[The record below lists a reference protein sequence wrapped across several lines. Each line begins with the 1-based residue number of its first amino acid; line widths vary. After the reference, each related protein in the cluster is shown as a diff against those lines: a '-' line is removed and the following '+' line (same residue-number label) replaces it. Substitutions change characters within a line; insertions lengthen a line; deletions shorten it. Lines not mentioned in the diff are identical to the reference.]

1 MRGGKKMKKI
11 KKLLSK
17 WWFYL
22 ILFIVTLIVPFIINE
37 LYKVGG
43 GYITK
48 WDAADVLSFYGSYL
62 TFIGTVIL
70 GVVAIYQNKKAHQ
83 LNEELQKLQQAQYIS
98 MVSISNLEISK
109 QSVKYP
115 NYMNTHMRDIEVINL
130 TADQC
135 ETRQCY
141 HLDVEFENSSSYP
154 IVQIIAHAGS
164 RKEITGMLWGMVNF
178 KEVAT
183 YIPAGGKKA
192 IRFIV
197 PSIIFE
203 QEKKYQFSLSIDFY
217 NVFDYGTPATIYIED
232 LENTSR
238 RNEYKYRL
246 SKFTDIRPKS
256 E

>member
-1 MRGGKKMKKI
+1 MKKI
-11 KKLLSK
+11 KSLLSK
-17 WWFYL
+17 WWFYPT
-22 ILFIVTLIVPFIINE
+22 LFIVTLIVPFIINE
-37 LYKVGG
+37 LYKMGG

-70 GVVAIYQNKKAHQ
+70 GVVAVYQNKKAHQ
-83 LNEELQKLQQAQYIS
+83 LNEQIQRLQQAQYIS
-98 MVSISNLEISK
+98 MVSVDKVELSK

-115 NYMNTHMRDIEVINL
+115 NFMNTDMREIEIIDL
-130 TADQC
+130 TADQF

-141 HLDVEFENSSSYP
+141 HLDIEFINSSSYP
-154 IVQIIAHAGS
+154 IVQIVAHAGS

-192 IRFIV
+192 IRFII

-203 QEKKYQFSLSIDFY
+203 QEKKYQFSLSMDFY
-217 NVFDYGTPATIYIED
+217 NVFDYGTPATIYIDD

-246 SKFTDIRPKS
+246 SKFTDIRPKT